1 MVKETMYKKIIFLAI
16 MNVQLNLQ
24 SVSFEVTEIVLEAS
38 SHIVR

>member
-16 MNVQLNLQ
+16 MNVQLQ